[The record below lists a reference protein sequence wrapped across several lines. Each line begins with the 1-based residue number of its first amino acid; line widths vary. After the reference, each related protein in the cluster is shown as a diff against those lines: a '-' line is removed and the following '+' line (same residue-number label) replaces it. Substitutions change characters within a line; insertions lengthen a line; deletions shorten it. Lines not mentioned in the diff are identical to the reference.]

1 MSSRVGFGF
10 DVHRLTEGRPLMLG
24 GIEIPFPRGLA
35 GHSDADVLLH
45 AICDAILGAVGEGD
59 IGLLF
64 PDHDPKYKD
73 IPSRELLREVR
84 RIAQDKGW
92 RIVHVDSTVV
102 AEAPKIAPH
111 RSQME
116 ARIAETLGMTAATV
130 SVKATT
136 TEGLG
141 FTGRG
146 EGMAAYAVAILEPVS

>member
-1 MSSRVGFGF
+1 MSLRIGFGF

-24 GIEIPFPRGLA
+24 GVEIPFPRGLA

-45 AICDAILGAVGEGD
+45 AICDAILGATAEGD
-59 IGLLF
+59 IGRLF

-73 IPSRELLREVR
+73 IPSRELLKEVC
-84 RIAQDKGW
+84 RIARAKGW
-92 RIVHVDSTVV
+92 RIVNVDSTVV

-111 RSQME
+111 RLEMQ
-116 ARIAETLGMTAATV
+116 AKIAETLGTGEVVV

-146 EGMAAYAVAILEPVS
+146 EGIAAYAVALLESAS